1 MLKREGVGILNEVVG
16 NISSQQGDC
25 GVESNLRGEAHPVPA
40 WKRLLDGFCILLS
53 LPLVLPLAFLIAIF
67 IKCVSPGPV
76 LFRQERVGYR
86 GRRFVCLKFRT
97 MTAGASTAQ
106 HEEHCRRLMEAGL
119 PMTKLDDQAD
129 RRIIPLGR
137 FIRSLGLDELPQ
149 LLNVLRGEMSIVG
162 PRPCVPAEFAA
173 YTPEQQGRFGTVPG
187 LTGLW
192 QVSGK
197 NRTTFARMIELDLEY
212 IRRRRLSLDL
222 WIMARTFPVLLGEA
236 RRVWARWVARSEPVP
251 AVSASSWLV
260 RQSPADGE

>member
-1 MLKREGVGILNEVVG
+1 MNKVVG
-16 NISSQQGDC
+16 NISSKEGDS
-25 GVESNLRGEAHPVPA
+25 GVESTLRGEVHPVPA
-40 WKRLLDGFCILLS
+40 WKRVLDGVCILLS
-53 LPLVLPLAFLIAIF
+53 LPLLLPLALFIAIF
-67 IKCVSPGPV
+67 IKCVSPGAV

-97 MTAGASTAQ
+97 MAEGASTVQ

-149 LLNVLRGEMSIVG
+149 LINVLRGEMSIVG

-212 IRRRRLSLDL
+212 IRRRCLSLDL

-236 RRVWARWVARSEPVP
+236 RRALARWVARSAPGP
-251 AVSASSWLV
+251 AVPPPSWLV
-260 RQSPADGE
+260 QQSPADGE